1 MSQTKISSRKSLK
14 RRLVNY
20 FLQGL
25 LYIAPLGITL
35 YILYALFDFVD
46 GLLRS
51 SIQSLFGI
59 DIPGLGLV
67 IILAMVTLLGYVGQ
81 TVIAQ
86 PAKRY
91 LEQLIKQAPFL
102 QTIYTTTKDF
112 LGAFLGKEKKFVH
125 PVIVKLNPE
134 YELERIGFLTQSDL
148 SELNVKDKVAVY
160 FPQSY
165 SFSGDLFIV
174 PSQNVT
180 PLDITPRDA
189 MKFAVTGGVAKVSE
203 VTDVKDEEYNL
214 KEGMEIDENEG
225 INNN

>member
-1 MSQTKISSRKSLK
+1 M
-14 RRLVNY
+14 
-20 FLQGL
+20 
-25 LYIAPLGITL
+25 APLGISV

-51 SIQSLFGI
+51 TIQSLFGV

-67 IILAMVTLLGYVGQ
+67 IILAMVTLLGFVGQ

-86 PAKRY
+86 PAKKY
-91 LEQLIKQAPFL
+91 LNQFIRQAPFL

-125 PVIVKLNPE
+125 PVLVRLNPE
-134 YELERIGFLTQSDL
+134 YELERIGFLTQTDL
-148 SELNVKDKVAVY
+148 SELKIKDKVAVY

-174 PSQNVT
+174 PSENVI
-180 PLDITPRDA
+180 PLDITPQDA

-203 VTDVKDEEYNL
+203 NHEVRIEE
-214 KEGMEIDENEG
+214 
-225 INNN
+225 

>member
-1 MSQTKISSRKSLK
+1 MSRKPLK

-25 LYIAPLGITL
+25 LYIAPLGITVF
-35 YILYALFDFVD
+35 ILYSLFDFVD

-51 SIQSLFGI
+51 SIQSLFNV

-67 IILAMVTLLGYVGQ
+67 IILVMVTLLGFVGQ

-86 PAKRY
+86 PVKSY
-91 LEQLIKQAPFL
+91 LNRLIMQAPFL

-125 PVIVKLNPE
+125 PVLVKLNRTQ
-134 YELERIGFLTQSDL
+134 ELERIGFLTQSDL
-148 SELNVKDKVAVY
+148 SELKIKDKVAVY

-174 PSQNVT
+174 PSENVT

-203 VTDVKDEEYNL
+203 DNGVKNEDEEV
-214 KEGMEIDENEG
+214 KIDMKVDGN
-225 INNN
+225 

>member
-1 MSQTKISSRKSLK
+1 MSRKPLK
-14 RRLVNY
+14 RRLRNY

-25 LYIAPLGITL
+25 LYMAPLGITV

-51 SIQSLFGI
+51 SIQSLFGV

-86 PAKRY
+86 PAKKY
-91 LEQLIKQAPFL
+91 LNQFIRQAPFL

-112 LGAFLGKEKKFVH
+112 LGAFLGKEKKFIH
-125 PVIVKLNPE
+125 PVLVKLNRE
-134 YELERIGFLTQSDL
+134 YELERIGFLTQTDL
-148 SELNVKDKVAVY
+148 SELKIKDKVAVY

-174 PSQNVT
+174 PSENVF

-189 MKFAVTGGVAKVSE
+189 MKFAVTGGVAKVNESSE
-203 VTDVKDEEYNL
+203 EKNKDEY
-214 KEGMEIDENEG
+214 KNET
-225 INNN
+225 